1 MVIQTI
7 AFFVGLI
14 TTILLLIGMIFFF
27 DLNELESL
35 CAMML
40 FVFMGVMTCL
50 CFFVP
55 NKSTMLYEDRY
66 DIHTIADNYK
76 DYDCDFKI
84 ESTID
89 NPSTIDYICYEEY
102 IFGRKRMILGTNN
115 ISKYKDIS
123 YFKSSNSEGELF
135 IEYTK

>member
-14 TTILLLIGMIFFF
+14 ASILLLIGMIFFIEP
-27 DLNELESL
+27 NEIESL

-40 FVFMGVMTCL
+40 FIFMGVMTCL
-50 CFFVP
+50 CFFIP
-55 NKSTMLYEDRY
+55 NKTTTLYEDKY
-66 DIHTIADNYK
+66 DIYTIADNYK

-84 ESTID
+84 ESTIN
-89 NPSTIDYICYEEY
+89 NPSKIDYICYEEY

-115 ISKYKDIS
+115 IDKYKDIS
-123 YFKSSNSEGELF
+123 YFKSLDSEKELF
-135 IEYTK
+135 KEYIK

>member
-7 AFFVGLI
+7 AFFVSLI
-14 TTILLLIGMIFFF
+14 VSILLLIGMIFVF

-40 FVFMGVMTCL
+40 FVFMGVITCL
-50 CFFVP
+50 CFFIP
-55 NKSTMLYEDRY
+55 NKSIMLYEDRY